1 MKRVSILRRRISGR
15 NRKKGSS
22 CQLQLRMKTPRLA
35 WFAFLLASVAVAAG
49 QSSPATAPR
58 TVVIPTGNLRLKGF
72 LWTPAGPGPFPAVL
86 FCHGSGSTDSQH
98 TSGFAITA
106 AAEKLAPVFVKHGYA
121 FLYLFRRGQGLS
133 VDQGPFMQDILQ
145 REETG
150 KEARRNRQ
158 FVLLTKDH
166 LDDVTAGL
174 SFLKSQPA
182 VDARRIAVVGHSFG
196 GQLTLLAAE
205 RDSTLRAAVTF
216 AAAAGSWA
224 GSPEVRER
232 LMTAVRKGNVPIML
246 LHAAND
252 FSVSPGQALAGEL
265 ERLAKP
271 HVLKIYPPIGH
282 TPDDGH
288 NFVYTDIDR
297 WEPDVFG
304 FLDRY
309 VRR

>member
-1 MKRVSILRRRISGR
+1 MKR
-15 NRKKGSS
+15 
-22 CQLQLRMKTPRLA
+22 PRL
-35 WFAFLLASVAVAAG
+35 FFLAFLLASVAAG

-58 TVVIPTGNLRLKGF
+58 TVVIPAGNLRLKGF
-72 LWTPAGPGPFPAVL
+72 LWTPAGSGPFPAVL
-86 FCHGSGSTDSQH
+86 FCHGSGSTDPQH

-133 VDQGPFMQDILQ
+133 ADQGPFTQESLQ
-145 REETG
+145 REEAAKG
-150 KEARRNRQ
+150 KDARKNLH

-174 SFLKSQPA
+174 SSLKGQPEI
-182 VDARRIAVVGHSFG
+182 DARRIAVVGHSFG
-196 GQLTLLAAE
+196 GQLALLAAE
-205 RDSTLRAAVTF
+205 RDSSLRAAVTF

-246 LHAAND
+246 LHATND

-288 NFVYTDIDR
+288 NFVYTDIDG
-297 WEPDVFG
+297 WEPDVFR